1 VLADCTTPRSLY
13 AESYQRYG
21 AKVQIMATNGDS
33 QFSEEDS
40 GMILGLAV
48 AGLIV
53 FILMA
58 TIGFRIVSEISEYS
72 LEVFQNPLAVVS
84 CSLGMIFA
92 KIILQE
98 GHLIIYS
105 FNGTG
110 FFPFKFMA
118 TYIFVM
124 A

>member
-1 VLADCTTPRSLY
+1 
-13 AESYQRYG
+13 
-21 AKVQIMATNGDS
+21 MATNGDS

-84 CSLGMIFA
+84 CALGMIFA

-98 GHLIIYS
+98 GHLFIYS